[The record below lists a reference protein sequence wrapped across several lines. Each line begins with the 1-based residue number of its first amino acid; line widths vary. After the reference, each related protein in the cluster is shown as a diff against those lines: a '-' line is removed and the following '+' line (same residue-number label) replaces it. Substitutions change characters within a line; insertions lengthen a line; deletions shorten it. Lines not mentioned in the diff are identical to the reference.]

1 MPFYVHS
8 RSRRGRQITQA
19 KGARIADDSAIPAAV
34 REHNAAVEAR
44 RQAELA
50 SRQGKAPG
58 VAQAL
63 QAAGVTTNELPI
75 STIRKALGRPYGR

>member
-8 RSRRGRQITQA
+8 RSRSGRRLTQA
-19 KGARIADDSAIPAAV
+19 KGARVADDSAIPAAV
-34 REHNAAVEAR
+34 REHNAAIEAK

-50 SRQGKAPG
+50 RRKGRAPG

-63 QAAGVTTNELPI
+63 QQAGVTTNELPI